1 MQAIRWRPHP
11 RTRKL
16 LLVLHVA
23 SAGTWLGIDVVLG
36 ILVFAALT
44 GSGDGP
50 AVAIAGAGL
59 FATWPLAAVGLLCL
73 GTGILLGLGSKY
85 GLVRYWWVAVK
96 LVLNVVLVTLV
107 AVLLAPELG
116 VLAASARSS
125 LGDGRELPDLSNLAF
140 PPIVSTTAVLFA
152 MTLST
157 FKPWGRV
164 RR

>member
-1 MQAIRWRPHP
+1 MRGIRWRPSP
-11 RTRKL
+11 RTRKV

-50 AVAIAGAGL
+50 AIAIAGAGL

-107 AVLLAPELG
+107 AVSLAPELG
-116 VLAASARSS
+116 TLAASAQRS
-125 LGDGRELPDLSNLAF
+125 LADGHELPDLRNLAF